1 MCVLL
6 RVEVPSLSPPLSQK
20 HASKT
25 IKKRKK
31 HQKKGEG
38 DDKYLI
44 ATSEQTLCALHR
56 KGWFEKPDLPVKY
69 LGYSTCFRKEAGSH
83 GRDTLGIFRV
93 HQFEKVEQFVI
104 CAPDG
109 NASWAMME
117 ELLGNAEEFYQALG
131 LPYRVINIVSG
142 ELNNAAAKKYDL
154 EAWFPASRTHRELV
168 SCSNCTDY
176 QARRLDIRVR
186 TPKAPGAETA
196 APNPFVHMLNSTLSA
211 TERTLCCILENYQ
224 TPEGVRV
231 PPALVPFM
239 HGVDFIPF
247 RKALDASGKLVDLP
261 KPAAA
266 GGANSSGGGAA
277 MSTS

>member
-1 MCVLL
+1 M

-176 QARRLDIRVR
+176 QARRLDIRLR
-186 TPKAPGAETA
+186 TFKGPGGEAKKEY
-196 APNPFVHMLNSTLSA
+196 VHMLNGTLSGGCA
-211 TERTLCCILENYQ
+211 GEWGEWARGAGDRAACVGCVSGFSSLRVILVAVFPCSYES
-224 TPEGVRV
+224 PKACASHA
-231 PPALVPFM
+231 PPPPRS
-239 HGVDFIPF
+239 HGAHAVLP
-247 RKALDASGKLVDLP
+247 AGELPDA
-261 KPAAA
+261 
-266 GGANSSGGGAA
+266 
-277 MSTS
+277 